1 MKVRDI
7 IKRIGG
13 ADPLVL
19 GSPLGT
25 TPPSACWHPAGPQL
39 SCSHPK
45 GRSKIV
51 NMKDAKYTAIY
62 AKTKTGYSAHIPD
75 LPGCIATGRTLE
87 LTKRRMREAV
97 ALHLQGMREDGETIP
112 QPTTQADEI
121 EAA

>member
-25 TPPSACWHPAGPQL
+25 TPPSACWLSARPQL
-39 SCSHPK
+39 SCLQPK

-51 NMKDAKYTAIY
+51 NMKDAKYTAIC

-87 LTKRRMREAV
+87 LTKRRIDRKSTR
-97 ALHLQGMREDGETIP
+97 LNSSH
-112 QPTTQADEI
+112 
-121 EAA
+121 